1 MKKFIYLSTIISL
14 ILLFQGCSE
23 EKLTFSEVGN
33 LTGRVVKASSFDPI
47 ENAKV
52 TLSPTNNSVFTDADG
67 YFLFEDVAVGDYSVT
82 AEKEDFLAGYEP
94 ATITT
99 ETDVNIIFE
108 LEESDALNKP
118 PFAPEL
124 LSPEDNTVD
133 LPTEVELIWSTAL
146 DPDDDP
152 LEYGIQIRNDY
163 DDTLISVESL
173 TDTTYVV
180 SNLQFG
186 VKYFWQVSVN
196 DGHNSD
202 VLTSV
207 STFEITSYPENRY
220 LFVRE
225 ENGFNTIFSSDETGE
240 SLALTAS
247 DKNCWRPRRNQA
259 AGLIAFLRTENT
271 ETHIFTMKPDGTDV
285 QQVTD
290 AVPLVAFK
298 QSEIDFA
305 WSSNG
310 DRFIYPSFDKLYLIN
325 KDGSGLQ
332 LIYQTPDGSFI
343 TECDWSYD
351 ESVIALKTNDID
363 GYNTSI
369 YTIDINGNLLDTILT
384 GVTGAA
390 GGLNISI
397 DNQKLLYTYDTS
409 GYEDASY
416 RQLDTHIF
424 IYNFTTTN
432 TFDLSFDK
440 TAGTNDLDPRF
451 TPNEARVIFVN
462 TSNDGI
468 SEKQIFLVDL
478 DGENREMLFEN
489 AFMPDWE

>member
-1 MKKFIYLSTIISL
+1 MKKYIFYSVLFSY
-14 ILLFQGCSE
+14 ILLFVRCSE
-23 EKLTFSEVGN
+23 EKITFTEVGN
-33 LTGRVVKASSFDPI
+33 LTGRVVVASSFDPI

-52 TLSPTNNSVFTDADG
+52 TISPSNNAVFTDEEG
-67 YFLFEDVAVGDYSVT
+67 YFLFENIEVGDYSVT
-82 AEKEDFLAGYEP
+82 AEKENYLAGYEP
-94 ATITT
+94 ATVIT
-99 ETDVNIIFE
+99 ESDVNIIFE

-124 LSPEDNTVD
+124 LSPEDNAID
-133 LPTEVELIWSTAL
+133 LPTEVELIWSSAV

-163 DDTLISVESL
+163 DDTLINVESVS
-173 TDTTYVV
+173 DTTYVV

-186 VKYFWQVSVN
+186 VKYFWQISVN
-196 DGHNSD
+196 DGHNND
-202 VLTSV
+202 VLTPV
-207 STFEITSYPENRY
+207 SSFEITSYPENRY

-225 ENGFNTIFSSDETGE
+225 NNGYNSIYSANEEGDE
-240 SLALTAS
+240 LLLTDA

-259 AGLIAFLRTENT
+259 AHLIAFLRTENT

-285 QQVTD
+285 QQVTN
-290 AVPLVAFK
+290 AVPLIGFK
-298 QSEIDFA
+298 QDEIDFA

-332 LIYQTPDGSFI
+332 QIYQTPDGSFI

-351 ESVIALKTNDID
+351 ESLIALKTNDNN

-369 YTIDINGNLLDTILT
+369 YTIDMNGIVQDTILSM
-384 GVTGAA
+384 VNGAA

-397 DNQKLLYTYDTS
+397 DNQKLLYTYDIS

-424 IYNFTTTN
+424 IYNFTTTD
-432 TFDLSFDK
+432 TFDVSFDK
-440 TAGTNDLDPRF
+440 DAGTNDLDPRF
-451 TPNEARVIFVN
+451 TPNEAKIIFVN

-468 SEKQIFLVDL
+468 SEKQVFTVDI
-478 DGENREMLFEN
+478 DGENRALLFEN

>member
-1 MKKFIYLSTIISL
+1 
-14 ILLFQGCSE
+14 
-23 EKLTFSEVGN
+23 
-33 LTGRVVKASSFDPI
+33 
-47 ENAKV
+47 
-52 TLSPTNNSVFTDADG
+52 
-67 YFLFEDVAVGDYSVT
+67 
-82 AEKEDFLAGYEP
+82 
-94 ATITT
+94 
-99 ETDVNIIFE
+99 
-108 LEESDALNKP
+108 
-118 PFAPEL
+118 
-124 LSPEDNTVD
+124 
-133 LPTEVELIWSTAL
+133 
-146 DPDDDP
+146 
-152 LEYGIQIRNDY
+152 
-163 DDTLISVESL
+163 
-173 TDTTYVV
+173 
-180 SNLQFG
+180 
-186 VKYFWQVSVN
+186 
-196 DGHNSD
+196 
-202 VLTSV
+202 
-207 STFEITSYPENRY
+207 
-220 LFVRE
+220 
-225 ENGFNTIFSSDETGE
+225 
-240 SLALTAS
+240 
-247 DKNCWRPRRNQA
+247 
-259 AGLIAFLRTENT
+259 
-271 ETHIFTMKPDGTDV
+271 
-285 QQVTD
+285 
-290 AVPLVAFK
+290 
-298 QSEIDFA
+298 
-305 WSSNG
+305 
-310 DRFIYPSFDKLYLIN
+310 LIN